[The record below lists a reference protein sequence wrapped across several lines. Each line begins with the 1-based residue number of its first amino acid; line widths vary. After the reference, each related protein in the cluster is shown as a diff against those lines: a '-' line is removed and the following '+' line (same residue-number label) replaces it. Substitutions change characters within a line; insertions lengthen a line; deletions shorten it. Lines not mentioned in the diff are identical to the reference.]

1 MKTKIKL
8 PTAIQQNL
16 QMLLPYKNE
25 MTAML
30 INRGYSIP
38 QDFDILAY
46 KFYLVFKDQFS
57 NPDIDFGFFSDVF
70 EGIKGFGN
78 SFANIIQSGGS
89 ALSGIIDAALG
100 GAGNIL
106 GSVQGGQGGQSGDP
120 QKSGMDTTTI
130 LIIIGVIAAGGFF
143 LLKK

>member
-8 PTAIQQNL
+8 PTAVQQNL
-16 QMLLPYKNE
+16 QLLLPYKNE

-38 QDFDILAY
+38 TDFDILAY

-57 NPDIDFGFFSDVF
+57 NPDTDFGFFKDVF
-70 EGIKGFGN
+70 EGIKGFGD
-78 SFANIIQSGGS
+78 SFANIIESGGS
-89 ALSGIIDAALG
+89 ALSEIIGTALG
-100 GAGNIL
+100 GAGGIL
-106 GSVQGGQGGQSGDP
+106 GSVQGGQSGEP
-120 QKSGMDTTTI
+120 QTSGIDTTTI
-130 LIIIGVIAAGGFF
+130 LIIIGVIAVGGFF

>member
-8 PTAIQQNL
+8 PTAVQQNL
-16 QMLLPYKNE
+16 RLLLPYKHE

-38 QDFDILAY
+38 KDFDILAY

-57 NPDIDFGFFSDVF
+57 NPDTDFGFFSDLF
-70 EGIKGFGN
+70 EGIKGFGD

-100 GAGNIL
+100 GAGGIL
-106 GSVQGGQGGQSGDP
+106 GSVTGGQGGQSGET
-120 QKSGMDTTTI
+120 QTSGIDTTTI

>member
-8 PTAIQQNL
+8 PTTVEKNL
-16 QMLLPYKNE
+16 QLLLPYKNE

-38 QDFDILAY
+38 KDFDILAY

-57 NPDIDFGFFSDVF
+57 NPDTDFGFFSDVF
-70 EGIKGFGN
+70 EGIKGFGD
-78 SFANIIQSGGS
+78 SFANIIESGGS
-89 ALSGIIDAALG
+89 ALSGIIDSALG
-100 GAGNIL
+100 GAGNII
-106 GSVQGGQGGQSGDP
+106 GGAGNIIGGGQGDP
-120 QKSGMDTTTI
+120 QKSGIDTTTI

>member
-8 PTAIQQNL
+8 PTTVQQNL
-16 QMLLPYKNE
+16 QLLLPYKNE

-38 QDFDILAY
+38 KDFDILAY

-57 NPDIDFGFFSDVF
+57 NPDTDFGFFNDVF
-70 EGIKGFGN
+70 EGIKGFGD
-78 SFANIIQSGGS
+78 SFANIVKSGGS
-89 ALSGIIDAALG
+89 ALSEIVGSALG
-100 GAGNIL
+100 GVGNL
-106 GSVQGGQGGQSGDP
+106 VGSIKGGQSGDP
-120 QKSGMDTTTI
+120 QKSGIDKTTI
-130 LIIIGVIAAGGFF
+130 LIIIGVIAVGGFF

>member
-8 PTAIQQNL
+8 PTTVKQNL
-16 QMLLPYKNE
+16 RLLLPYKNE

-38 QDFDILAY
+38 KDFDILAY

-57 NPDIDFGFFSDVF
+57 NPDTDFGFFSDVF
-70 EGIKGFGN
+70 DGIKGFGD
-78 SFANIIQSGGS
+78 SFANIIESGGS
-89 ALSGIIDAALG
+89 ALSSIIDSALG
-100 GAGNIL
+100 GAGGIL
-106 GSVQGGQGGQSGDP
+106 GSVTGGGQSGDP

-130 LIIIGVIAAGGFF
+130 LIIIGVIAASGFF